1 MSAPARESKRSGSVR
16 KATAL
21 GAPHAKKKRR
31 LNGPD
36 EKRGRGGG
44 GDTQSQAPAAARR
57 SQGQQERPT
66 RGRGGQKARR
76 AMTAEFEE
84 VTGVEQGRGTGSRVD
99 DTEFGQQ
106 TQLQYDALDL
116 FDYGDAPPLSPS
128 PTTVL
133 QASASLQHSIE
144 DDVSDGGNATGGPVS
159 RVQGRQLGGRA
170 MQSAVVVGSVGG
182 RGGGRRTQKT
192 TNVKRWGWDR
202 SSEVR
207 TLFEGDPA
215 RPGHPLRVETENK
228 LGDCVLKIRCRI
240 CRSLISYHNSS
251 WTSAATHI
259 RSHNI
264 ATAQDIA
271 AAAALA
277 AESEANGE
285 AFPIHKLPTPPPVK
299 KEAAGDAA
307 LMRRTFAA
315 PSYGTDT
322 QPFHRIKRTIAKWI
336 AADCLP
342 YRTVETGA
350 FRAMTR
356 SLDPKCPDFG
366 RKAMTS
372 QVRRCPEYCS
382 VLAIVF
388 NMFFPFVEV
397 ANADTAMWKLWRARL
412 EK

>member
-1 MSAPARESKRSGSVR
+1 MRASCSPIIGPRRTIIGPRDQWEVCIHGEETLGTSLRDMSPPTRGSKRSCSGR

-21 GAPHAKKKRR
+21 GAPHARKKRR

-36 EKRGRGGG
+36 EKRGRSGG
-44 GDTQSQAPAAARR
+44 GDTQSQAPTAARR
-57 SQGQQERPT
+57 SQGQEEEPT
-66 RGRGGQKARR
+66 PGRGGQKARR
-76 AMTAEFEE
+76 AMTVAFEE
-84 VTGVEQGRGTGSRVD
+84 VTGGEQGLGTGSKVD

-128 PTTVL
+128 PTSTR
-133 QASASLQHSIE
+133 QAFVSLEHNVE
-144 DDVSDGGNATGGPVS
+144 DDVSDGGNAAGGPVS
-159 RVQGRQLGGRA
+159 RVQGRQLGGRV
-170 MQSAVVVGSVGG
+170 MQFVVVVGGGGG
-182 RGGGRRTQKT
+182 RGGRRRTQKT
-192 TNVKRWGWDR
+192 TNIKRWGWDQ

-207 TLFEGDPA
+207 TLFKGDPA
-215 RPGHPLRVETENK
+215 RLGHPLCVETKNK
-228 LGDCVLKIRCRI
+228 LGDCVLRIRCHI
-240 CRSLISYHNSS
+240 CHSLISYHNSS

-259 RSHNI
+259 QSHNI
-264 ATAQDIA
+264 TTAQDIVA
-271 AAAALA
+271 AASLA
-277 AESEANGE
+277 TESEANGE
-285 AFPIHKLPTPPPVK
+285 AFPINKLLDPPQVK

-307 LMRRTFAA
+307 LMRHTFAT

-342 YRTVETGA
+342 YKTVETRA

-372 QVRRCPEYCS
+372 
-382 VLAIVF
+382 
-388 NMFFPFVEV
+388 
-397 ANADTAMWKLWRARL
+397 
-412 EK
+412 

>member
-1 MSAPARESKRSGSVR
+1 
-16 KATAL
+16 
-21 GAPHAKKKRR
+21 
-31 LNGPD
+31 
-36 EKRGRGGG
+36 
-44 GDTQSQAPAAARR
+44 
-57 SQGQQERPT
+57 
-66 RGRGGQKARR
+66 
-76 AMTAEFEE
+76 
-84 VTGVEQGRGTGSRVD
+84 
-99 DTEFGQQ
+99 
-106 TQLQYDALDL
+106 
-116 FDYGDAPPLSPS
+116 
-128 PTTVL
+128 
-133 QASASLQHSIE
+133 
-144 DDVSDGGNATGGPVS
+144 
-159 RVQGRQLGGRA
+159 

-202 SSEVR
+202 SSDVR
-207 TLFEGDPA
+207 TLFKGDPA
-215 RPGHPLRVETENK
+215 RLGHPLCVQTKNK
-228 LGDCVLKIRCRI
+228 LGDCVLKITCRI
-240 CRSLISYHNSS
+240 SRSLISYHNSS

-259 RSHNI
+259 QSHNI

-271 AAAALA
+271 ATAALA
-277 AESEANGE
+277 TESEANGE

-299 KEAAGDAA
+299 KEATGDVA
-307 LMRRTFAA
+307 LMRCTFAT

-342 YRTVETGA
+342 YRTVETA
-350 FRAMTR
+350 TFKAMTR

-397 ANADTAMWKLWRARL
+397 ANAGIAMWKFGRAGL
-412 EK
+412 GK

>member
-1 MSAPARESKRSGSVR
+1 MRASCSPTIGPRRTITGPRDQWEVCIHGEETLGTSLRNMSAPARGSKRSGSGR

-21 GAPHAKKKRR
+21 GAPHARKKRR

-44 GDTQSQAPAAARR
+44 GDTQSQAPTVARR
-57 SQGQQERPT
+57 SQGQQEQPT

-76 AMTAEFEE
+76 AMTAVFEE
-84 VTGVEQGRGTGSRVD
+84 VTGGEQGLGTGSKVD

-128 PTTVL
+128 PTSAR
-133 QASASLQHSIE
+133 QASASLQHNVE
-144 DDVSDGGNATGGPVS
+144 DDVSDGGNAAGGPVS

-170 MQSAVVVGSVGG
+170 MQSVVVVGGGGG

-192 TNVKRWGWDR
+192 TNIKRWGWDR

-264 ATAQDIA
+264 TTAQDIA

-285 AFPIHKLPTPPPVK
+285 AFPIHKLPDPPQVK

-342 YRTVETGA
+342 YRIVETCA

-356 SLDPKCPDFG
+356 SLDLKCPDFG

-372 QVRRCPEYCS
+372 
-382 VLAIVF
+382 
-388 NMFFPFVEV
+388 
-397 ANADTAMWKLWRARL
+397 
-412 EK
+412 

>member
-1 MSAPARESKRSGSVR
+1 M
-16 KATAL
+16 
-21 GAPHAKKKRR
+21 
-31 LNGPD
+31 
-36 EKRGRGGG
+36 
-44 GDTQSQAPAAARR
+44 PAAARR

-66 RGRGGQKARR
+66 RGRGGLKARR

-84 VTGVEQGRGTGSRVD
+84 VTCGEQGRGTGSKVD

-128 PTTVL
+128 PTTTL

-144 DDVSDGGNATGGPVS
+144 DDVSNGGNATGGPVS

-170 MQSAVVVGSVGG
+170 MQSAVVVVGG
-182 RGGGRRTQKT
+182 GERGGGCRTQKT
-192 TNVKRWGWDR
+192 TNVKRWGWDQ

-207 TLFEGDPA
+207 TLFESDQA
-215 RPGHPLRVETENK
+215 RPGHPLRVEIENK
-228 LGDCVLKIRCRI
+228 LGDCVLKIRCCI

-251 WTSAATHI
+251 WTCAATHI

-264 ATAQDIA
+264 TISQDIA

-285 AFPIHKLPTPPPVK
+285 AFPIHKLPAPLPVK
-299 KEAAGDAA
+299 KEADGDAA

-315 PSYGTDT
+315 PSYRTDT

-336 AADCLP
+336 AADCLL
-342 YRTVETGA
+342 YRIVETRT

-356 SLDPKCPDFG
+356 SLDPKCPNFG

-372 QVRRCPEYCS
+372 QMRRYPQYCS

-397 ANADTAMWKLWRARL
+397 ANAGTAMWKLWRAGL
-412 EK
+412 QK